1 MIHITISDELKQKLQ
16 EEANALEMSLTS
28 YIRMILIERK
38 K

>member
-1 MIHITISDELKQKLQ
+1 MIHITISDELKQQLLD
-16 EEANALEMSLTS
+16 EANALEMSLTS